1 MQQVELERDE
11 NESFAGHMS
20 KASKQVISVG
30 RGISIS
36 WRSFEIVS
44 HLSGKDYEQTCR
56 GLSLGPFQ
64 FSESVI
70 WGYLSAVTLQDR

>member
-11 NESFAGHMS
+11 NESFVGHMS

-36 WRSFEIVS
+36 
-44 HLSGKDYEQTCR
+44 
-56 GLSLGPFQ
+56 
-64 FSESVI
+64 
-70 WGYLSAVTLQDR
+70 

>member
-36 WRSFEIVS
+36 
-44 HLSGKDYEQTCR
+44 
-56 GLSLGPFQ
+56 
-64 FSESVI
+64 
-70 WGYLSAVTLQDR
+70 